1 MKNYTI
7 NETIPVKCLI
17 YLATILLLFI
27 FQSSSAKAM
36 ISSTVTTETTQAI
49 SGTTFDITIDG
60 PEAAF
65 NSNTTALE
73 FSCGDMGG
81 DSPDIVTNSINVIS
95 PNQLVANV
103 TVNPVTTCLSDQDY
117 KTRINKLLV
126 YENDPEN
133 GVFVYNSD
141 IQINI
146 KNASIEI
153 SPDSPN
159 GLTTINQG
167 IADALEGD
175 TILVSDGE
183 YHETVD
189 LNKNN
194 IVLKSKNGY
203 TSTSIINDYCDSANG
218 GVYTVTM
225 GSGAS
230 TSIEGF
236 NLPINGQEGCIN
248 NGIFINGETQHTIKN
263 MKFSPGLA
271 IGIGLAGTNNN
282 IITENL
288 FQNNNYSLYFMDSV
302 STTTVSRNSFIGNT
316 AGIYNL
322 AVTPDFSNDF
332 SFNYWGDPSGPLSIN
347 LNPRGTGDAIPSTMF
362 FGNWYAD
369 DTFENINNVQVESS
383 NINNFFID
391 ASAYASNLFLRTPD
405 GLDPTNTPSL
415 TSIQRIILSVATP
428 GASSTVTIPNGTTF
442 SRVDENTFDASLL
455 SNTVIDTENLS
466 GFTNSNIIGH
476 AMQWGLPNIGLVF
489 SQPIN
494 ISLYVGSDYEGRTV
508 NILHSNSTSSD
519 WNTEGLSAATCVVIS
534 GFCNFTTT
542 RASYFATTLTQNSNS
557 SGGGGAVILPPQK
570 KLEPIEKGTST
581 DTISKDGN
589 LEQMPTIIKQPA
601 KATNV
606 NTTTKKV
613 LGIKIKYVPNL
624 VRDISNKKIYEIT
637 SNNKTIIRTIKELR
651 QKYSGIKIYDL
662 PHELLNQWKDK

>member
-1 MKNYTI
+1 M
-7 NETIPVKCLI
+7 
-17 YLATILLLFI
+17 
-27 FQSSSAKAM
+27 
-36 ISSTVTTETTQAI
+36 
-49 SGTTFDITIDG
+49 
-60 PEAAF
+60 
-65 NSNTTALE
+65 
-73 FSCGDMGG
+73 
-81 DSPDIVTNSINVIS
+81 
-95 PNQLVANV
+95 
-103 TVNPVTTCLSDQDY
+103 
-117 KTRINKLLV
+117 
-126 YENDPEN
+126 
-133 GVFVYNSD
+133 
-141 IQINI
+141 
-146 KNASIEI
+146 
-153 SPDSPN
+153 
-159 GLTTINQG
+159 
-167 IADALEGD
+167 
-175 TILVSDGE
+175 
-183 YHETVD
+183 
-189 LNKNN
+189 
-194 IVLKSKNGY
+194 
-203 TSTSIINDYCDSANG
+203 
-218 GVYTVTM
+218 
-225 GSGAS
+225 
-230 TSIEGF
+230 
-236 NLPINGQEGCIN
+236 
-248 NGIFINGETQHTIKN
+248 
-263 MKFSPGLA
+263 
-271 IGIGLAGTNNN
+271 
-282 IITENL
+282 
-288 FQNNNYSLYFMDSV
+288 
-302 STTTVSRNSFIGNT
+302 
-316 AGIYNL
+316 
-322 AVTPDFSNDF
+322 
-332 SFNYWGDPSGPLSIN
+332 
-347 LNPRGTGDAIPSTMF
+347 
-362 FGNWYAD
+362 
-369 DTFENINNVQVESS
+369 QVESS